1 MSLTS
6 FERVMTVISGGIPDR
21 VPTDLHNFLPAAK
34 AAGMKLSECFRSGEL
49 MAESQILARRRFGHD
64 MLLVENGTA
73 ALAEAMG
80 CGVIYPDDTAPLAV
94 EPALRDLKDIDR
106 LRPVDPEKDFPLT
119 EVVKA
124 VAILRREFGDRV
136 FVMGRAD
143 QGPMSLAAMLRGHGQ
158 FFMDIA
164 EESNAP
170 LIGRLMDICSESGLR
185 YAMALRAAGAHG
197 TSLGELGSDT
207 ISPAMYRR
215 FTVPRLSRFYGA
227 MREADFPA
235 SLHQCG
241 NTVAVLDDMTA
252 TGAAILELDPGDK
265 PAAGEREDPRPGGGP
280 GDGRSGQRARTGHA
294 GACFRQVPGGD
305 RGPGARR
312 RLHPGTRLRP
322 DPRDARGER
331 HGHARGG
338 GEVRPLQPRR
348 QLEARLSRSGSRRGP
363 EAGPPPSGKPSA
375 G

>member
-1 MSLTS
+1 MPPTSL
-6 FERVMTVISGGIPDR
+6 ERVLTVISGRIPDR

-34 AAGMKLSECFRSGEL
+34 AAGMKLSECLRRGEL
-49 MAESQILARRRFGHD
+49 MAESQILAWRRFGHD

-94 EPALRDLKDIDR
+94 EPALRELKDVGR
-106 LRPVDPEKDFPLT
+106 LRPPDPEREFPLN
-119 EVVKA
+119 EVLKA

-170 LIGRLMDICSESGLR
+170 LVGRLMDVCAEAGVR

-241 NTVAVLDDMTA
+241 NTVSVLEDMVS
-252 TGAAILELDPGDK
+252 TGAAILELDPATSLRQAKEKTRGRAAVLGMVD
-265 PAAGEREDPRPGGGP
+265 PANVLERGTAETVAAKSLEAIEVLAPGGG
-280 GDGRSGQRARTGHA
+280 
-294 GACFRQVPGGD
+294 FIL
-305 RGPGARR
+305 GPGCALTPETPEENVKTLLESAARFGR
-312 RLHPGTRLRP
+312 YNP
-322 DPRDARGER
+322 D
-331 HGHARGG
+331 
-338 GEVRPLQPRR
+338 
-348 QLEARLSRSGSRRGP
+348 GSLRRG
-363 EAGPPPSGKPSA
+363 
-375 G
+375 

>member
-1 MSLTS
+1 
-6 FERVMTVISGGIPDR
+6 
-21 VPTDLHNFLPAAK
+21 
-34 AAGMKLSECFRSGEL
+34 
-49 MAESQILARRRFGHD
+49 

-106 LRPVDPEKDFPLT
+106 LQPPDPERDFPLN
-119 EVVKA
+119 EVLKA

-143 QGPMSLAAMLRGHGQ
+143 QGPMSLAAMLRGHSQ
-158 FFMDIA
+158 FFLDIA

-170 LIGRLMDICSESGLR
+170 LVGRLMDVCVEAGVR

-227 MREADFPA
+227 MREADFPG

-241 NTVAVLDDMTA
+241 NTVSVLDDMAT
-252 TGAAILELDPGDK
+252 TGAAILELDPATSLRQAKEKTRGRAAVLGMVD
-265 PAAGEREDPRPGGGP
+265 PANVLERGTPATVAAKSLEAIEVLAPGGG
-280 GDGRSGQRARTGHA
+280 
-294 GACFRQVPGGD
+294 FIL
-305 RGPGARR
+305 GPGCALTPETPEENVKTLLESAERFGR
-312 RLHPGTRLRP
+312 YNP
-322 DPRDARGER
+322 DGSLKRG
-331 HGHARGG
+331 
-338 GEVRPLQPRR
+338 
-348 QLEARLSRSGSRRGP
+348 
-363 EAGPPPSGKPSA
+363 
-375 G
+375 